1 MNKVMRGGLQRRLL
15 SMGRE
20 AGRRSEAAPA
30 RFAALAV
37 ATFVLALCVGALV
50 FAHAAYHGKEVRREA
65 RTPVRQAQGAVAGQ
79 STAWLVGSDALK
91 GRREFTVVYIEP
103 HTADAPLPPGVGH
116 WPKPGEAVLS
126 PGLLAAGAHEGIAH
140 RYGGLAG
147 TIGREG
153 LEDPGE
159 WLAYIRPARDMT
171 VERPVELVT
180 GFGPGAG
187 TPTDGLQ
194 PGTARDDDK
203 PEWMFQ
209 ALLVGLLLLP
219 GLVLLF
225 AGIYAGAHGR
235 DRRSALTDALGGMR
249 RDRALLAVGETL
261 RPTVLGAVASVPV
274 IAALMLG
281 DARIPYTGYALASA
295 DLRHY
300 AGVALLA
307 PLAALVV
314 ALGSAV
320 AADQM
325 SGRARGNRFRALPR
339 GQWQR
344 RVAVLCPPAILFAA
358 RGPEL
363 AGQNTEHRV
372 WITWI
377 GLALVVLT
385 LPAAVGAVV
394 VGLGRVLERKGRERG
409 WAGALIGGRR
419 ISSYP
424 AATARLVTGVIVALI
439 VFTQTIAWQ
448 GLFGTYN
455 TELESIL
462 GDADRSVSEIG
473 PKGTVSEHDIQAF
486 LQRLPAGD
494 APVVV
499 TPPGGQNG
507 GPIAVLGGCPALQSL
522 HLPCSPT
529 AVRVDQVFDRRMQQ
543 LIRWDGAGGT
553 YLEVTRADQ
562 AGVAQQSQLTTE
574 ATLVVIG
581 TGATAPSGP
590 ALKELSYR
598 AFPRGAQVRFPG
610 EEWLTTSIPD
620 RDQGR
625 WVRLC
630 GVVGIGILVLA
641 IGVSG
646 MAEFLRNGRAL
657 APLTVLTG
665 GNRVFS
671 SSAAWAITAPLAVA
685 GLVGAAVG
693 SWLARPIA
701 RPGSTTYLPA
711 ELMASTVAVIL
722 AVSTALG
729 LWAAGIAWKQARTW
743 QA

>member
-1 MNKVMRGGLQRRLL
+1 MRGGLRRRLL
-15 SMGRE
+15 SIGRE

-37 ATFVLALCVGALV
+37 STFVLALCMSALV

-65 RTPVRQAQGAVAGQ
+65 RTPVRQAQGVDARQ
-79 STAWLVGSDALK
+79 STAWLVGTDDLK
-91 GRREFTVVYIEP
+91 GRRGFTIVYIQP
-103 HTADAPLPPGVGH
+103 HTADAPLPPGVSH

-126 PGLLAAGAHEGIAH
+126 PGLLAAGAHEGIAD
-140 RYGGLAG
+140 RYGRLAG

-153 LEDPGE
+153 LEDRGE
-159 WLAYIRPARDMT
+159 WLAYIRPVVDMK

-180 GFGPGAG
+180 GFGPEAG
-187 TPTDGLQ
+187 TPNDGLQ

-203 PEWMFQ
+203 PQWMFM
-209 ALLVGLLLLP
+209 ALLLGLLLLP

-225 AGIYAGAHGR
+225 VGIYAGAHGR

-249 RDRALLAVGETL
+249 RDRALLAIGETAL
-261 RPTVLGAVASVPV
+261 PTLLGAVLSVPA
-274 IAALMLG
+274 IAAIMLN
-281 DARIPYTGYALASA
+281 DVKVPYVGYALASA
-295 DLRHY
+295 DLRPY

-307 PLAALVV
+307 PLAALVI

-320 AADQM
+320 LADLM
-325 SGRARGNRFRALPR
+325 SGRARGNRFRAMPR
-339 GQWQR
+339 GVWQR
-344 RVAVLCPPAILFAA
+344 RIAVLCPLAILLAA
-358 RGPEL
+358 RGPEM

-385 LPAAVGAVV
+385 MPAGVAAIV

-419 ISSYP
+419 ISSHP
-424 AATARLVTGVIVALI
+424 AATARLITGVVVALI
-439 VFTQTIAWQ
+439 VFTQAIAWQ

-455 TELESIL
+455 SQIEKVLS
-462 GDADRSVSEIG
+462 DADRSISEIG
-473 PKGTVSEHDIQAF
+473 PRGTVSVTEVEAF
-486 LQRLPAGD
+486 LQQLPAGD
-494 APVVV
+494 APIVV
-499 TPPGGQNG
+499 TAPSGENG
-507 GPIAVLGGCPALQSL
+507 GPIGVRGGCPALQSL
-522 HLPCSPT
+522 HLPCPAT
-529 AVRVDQVFDRRMQQ
+529 AVRVDQVLDRRMQQ
-543 LIRWDGAGGT
+543 LIRWDGLGGT

-562 AGVAQQSQLTTE
+562 AGVARQSELTDQTS
-574 ATLVVIG
+574 TLVVIG
-581 TGATAPSGP
+581 TGARGPSAA
-590 ALKELSYR
+590 ALKELSFR
-598 AFPRGAQVRFPG
+598 TFPRGAQVRFPG
-610 EEWLTTSIPD
+610 EEWLTNSVPD

-625 WVRLC
+625 WVRLW

-665 GNRVFS
+665 GHRVFS

-685 GLVGAAVG
+685 GLLGTLVG
-693 SWLARPIA
+693 SWLARPVS
-701 RPGSTTYLPA
+701 RPGSTTYIPA
-711 ELMASTVAVIL
+711 ELMASTVAVVL
-722 AVSTALG
+722 AMAAALG
-729 LWAAGIAWKQARTW
+729 LWAAGVAWKQAHTW
-743 QA
+743 RA